1 MLEAGERP
9 GTAPRE
15 PGWHLG
21 SHVCGSR
28 APVAACGSPASPA
41 KMAQEQSCTR
51 GRGKGGELVMA
62 FAAGHS
68 GPSSLWAWGL
78 PPQQGV
84 GQSCAFQT
92 GAPAATGCGGLP
104 PLVGAPQGP
113 HQHHPVSPAAWRA
126 LSHLLQ
132 PVPISD
138 PRVGESS
145 PPQALCRGLEGDPPP
160 IQEPAVHL
168 PAGPRLTPPSSG
180 YMRYCQAAQSAGL
193 EPCKD
198 GRILYQP

>member
-1 MLEAGERP
+1 
-9 GTAPRE
+9 
-15 PGWHLG
+15 
-21 SHVCGSR
+21 
-28 APVAACGSPASPA
+28 
-41 KMAQEQSCTR
+41 
-51 GRGKGGELVMA
+51 MA

-78 PPQQGV
+78 SPQQGV

-92 GAPAATGCGGLP
+92 GAPAATGCRGLP
-104 PLVGAPQGP
+104 PLVGVPQGP
-113 HQHHPVSPAAWRA
+113 HQHHPLPPAAWRA

-160 IQEPAVHL
+160 SQEPAVHL

-180 YMRYCQAAQSAGL
+180 CVQVLPGSPVRRFGASQGWVDSLSALTLGKIEGRRRGRQRMRRL
-193 EPCKD
+193 D
-198 GRILYQP
+198 GITDSMDVSLSELRELMMDREAWCTAIHGVAKSRTQLSD